1 MKEYI
6 RTTSDF
12 NNETREW
19 DDRFSYEYYRKMDE
33 ELEKLEGDYSWSMGV
48 HALHRDRWIYLR
60 SIIDNTLDMWERG
73 AGDYTGELE
82 IKKLKENNPNYRE
95 IIKQHILKEFELL
108 EKYGLIKV
116 RDNGQPY
123 MEFWDN

>member
-6 RTTSDF
+6 RTTHNF

-19 DDRFSYEYYRKMDE
+19 DDRFSSEYFRKTSE
-33 ELEKLEGDYSWSMGV
+33 EIGNLGGCYWSMGV
-48 HALHRDRWIYLR
+48 HALEQDQWRYLR
-60 SIIDNTLDMWERG
+60 SIIDTTIDMWERG
-73 AGDYTGELE
+73 AANYTGELA
-82 IKKLKENNPNYRE
+82 IKELKENNPNYRE
-95 IIKQHILKEFELL
+95 IIKQDILKEFEIL
-108 EKYGLIKV
+108 EKYGEIKV

>member
-82 IKKLKENNPNYRE
+82 IKKLKENNPNYRA

>member
-6 RTTSDF
+6 RTTHDF

-19 DDRFSYEYYRKMDE
+19 DFRFSSEHDQKRSDE
-33 ELEKLEGDYSWSMGV
+33 LRTLEGSSWSMGV
-48 HALHRDRWIYLR
+48 HAMEQDQWRYLR
-60 SIIDNTLDMWERG
+60 SIIDTTIDMWERG

-95 IIKQHILKEFELL
+95 IIKQDILKEFEIL
-108 EKYGLIKV
+108 EKYGEIKV
-116 RDNGQPY
+116 RDNGQLY